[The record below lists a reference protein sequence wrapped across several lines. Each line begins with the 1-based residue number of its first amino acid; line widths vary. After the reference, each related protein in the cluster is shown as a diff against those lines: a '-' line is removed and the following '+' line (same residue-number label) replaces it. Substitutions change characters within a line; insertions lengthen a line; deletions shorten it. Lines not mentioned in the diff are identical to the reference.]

1 MNSSKRNV
9 NTLFITNNRQRARV
23 LQDLMA
29 DHGVTGALQRLSPD
43 AGTAT
48 RVRRRAVDRSE
59 RRPDLVLIDFADVTP
74 ATRKLVQDLALGHSR
89 LRVPVVILTSSES
102 EQLLQSGALDENK
115 AVMFESN
122 DLRHFV
128 ANLADQRRK
137 RYLWSLSVLYQ
148 YGPIL
153 LRSIDC
159 DAKREEQLLA
169 VAS

>member
-1 MNSSKRNV
+1 MNSSKRKV
-9 NTLFITNNRQRARV
+9 NTLFITNNPQRARV

-29 DHGVTGALQRLSPD
+29 DHGVTGALQRLAPG
-43 AGTAT
+43 ARTAA
-48 RVRRRAVDRSE
+48 RVRQLAVDRSE
-59 RRPDLVLIDFADVTP
+59 RRPDLVLIDFVDITP
-74 ATRKLVQDLALGHSR
+74 YTRKLVQDLALGHSR
-89 LRVPVVILTSSES
+89 LRVPVVILTNSES
-102 EQLLQSGALDENK
+102 EQLLQSGTLDENK

-153 LRSIDC
+153 LR
-159 DAKREEQLLA
+159 
-169 VAS
+169 